1 MLWRCNRKL
10 PVIKPS
16 KEFIK
21 IINQSNNQEKIL
33 SLRLEANQFKPTM
46 KLASSNTFTN
56 VKSLTIYNFQD
67 TKQICEMKIYFPTI
81 TYLCLR
87 YDGEIDFHKV
97 CKIFGLISL
106 SIKRLEIY
114 CDSISCSHYRLEH
127 LFVRTNEFNK
137 TLESFVLHVDHISQ
151 SLVNNCRQSHKKC
164 VLQTITD
171 FIKILSNVRY
181 VRIITKKSSIETLL
195 DSVEWTALLDMCQ
208 QLEKISLKGTGNAS
222 RHIQLVEQIEQIE
235 NDLRSKRES
244 MKFEV
249 GMK

>member
-1 MLWRCNRKL
+1 LWRCNRKL

-81 TYLCLR
+81 TYLSLR
-87 YDGEIDFHKV
+87 YDGKIDFHQV
-97 CKIFGLISL
+97 CKIFEIISC
-106 SIKRLEIY
+106 STKRLDIY

-137 TLESFVLHVDHISQ
+137 TLESFVLHVDHISR
-151 SLVNNCRQSHKKC
+151 SLVNNCRQAFREC
-164 VLQTITD
+164 VLRTITD
-171 FIKILSNVRY
+171 FIRVMSNIRY
-181 VRIITKKSSIETLL
+181 VRIITNKSSIKTLL
-195 DSVEWTALLDMCQ
+195 DIVEWVALLDICQ
-208 QLEKISLKGTGNAS
+208 QLESIKLKGMKMGLNDE
-222 RHIQLVEQIEQIE
+222 QLDQKFQEIVKE
-235 NDLRSKRES
+235 LHSKRECI
-244 MKFEV
+244 KFEV
-249 GMK
+249 QIK